1 MSANG
6 ISHLP
11 LKKDRQ
17 LAKLALAETKRQA
30 DANRNDVLDTTLLP
44 TTYGNTNNPGD
55 IVDNPNPGGLQPN
68 RPWKP

>member
-17 LAKLALAETKRQA
+17 AAKLALAAA
-30 DANRNDVLDTTLLP
+30 DRTAYSNPRDTLDATQLP
-44 TTYGNTNNPGD
+44 TTYGNTNAPGD
-55 IVDNPNPGGLQPN
+55 LVDNDNSPNLITG
-68 RPWKP
+68 RPWV